1 MFKKG
6 SSSDANNY
14 RPISLLS
21 IPGKILEDVVSDTLN
36 NHMKT
41 QGLLSHKQW
50 RFRKNYSTESLLLH
64 LTETWKNALDR
75 GLKVGVLLIDV
86 RKAFDTVNHT
96 ILLEKLK
103 AIGISCEMFSW
114 LEDYI
119 SARKQVVQL
128 SGYQSGSKTI
138 TYGVPQGSILGPK
151 LFSIFVND
159 LPESITSGDLFM
171 FADDTTIFTIGKNT
185 NKIILTLQSVLDQV
199 YTWCQSNRLIAHE
212 SKSEA
217 LIISNQTFIGP
228 LPRLTYGNNTIECK
242 LLSKCLGLTIDNMLS
257 RQEHIKNI
265 CNSFTRKSQL

>member
-1 MFKKG
+1 
-6 SSSDANNY
+6 
-14 RPISLLS
+14 
-21 IPGKILEDVVSDTLN
+21 
-36 NHMKT
+36 
-41 QGLLSHKQW
+41 
-50 RFRKNYSTESLLLH
+50 
-64 LTETWKNALDR
+64 
-75 GLKVGVLLIDV
+75 
-86 RKAFDTVNHT
+86 
-96 ILLEKLK
+96 
-103 AIGISCEMFSW
+103 
-114 LEDYI
+114 
-119 SARKQVVQL
+119 
-128 SGYQSGSKTI
+128 
-138 TYGVPQGSILGPK
+138 
-151 LFSIFVND
+151 
-159 LPESITSGDLFM
+159 M